1 MIVEAIKKLIEK
13 RDLTREESR
22 AVMDEIMSGQSHDAQ
37 IGSFLT
43 ALRMKGETINE
54 FTGLAEGMI
63 AKVAQVSPKH
73 KFVVD
78 TCGTGGDFSGTFN
91 ISTISA
97 FVAAGADVCIAKHGN
112 RSISSRCG
120 SADLLEALGVCVTL
134 TPEQVAKCIDEVG
147 IGFMFAPMFHPAMKH
162 VMPSRKAM
170 GIRTAFN
177 ALGPL
182 TNPAKAPA
190 QIIGVYN
197 EKLTDIFVQVLS
209 NLGTKHALVVHG
221 ADGLDE
227 LSTTGPSKI
236 SELKNGEVKS
246 YKVEP
251 EEFGLKRAKPS
262 DILGGDVSENV
273 CIAKAILN
281 GEKGSKR
288 DIVLFNSAGA
298 IFVGGK
304 ASNLKKAVEL
314 AQKSIDSGAALKKL
328 NELVEYSQ
336 KLSREKH

>member
-22 AVMDEIMSGQSHDAQ
+22 AVMDEIMSGQAHDAQ

-43 ALRMKGETINE
+43 ALRMKGETVDE

-63 AKVAQVSPKH
+63 AKVAQVSPEH

-78 TCGTGGDFSGTFN
+78 TCGTGGDSSGTFN
-91 ISTISA
+91 ISTIAA
-97 FVAAGADVCIAKHGN
+97 FVAAGAGICIAKHGN

-134 TPEQVAKCIDEVG
+134 TPEQVAKCVDEVG
-147 IGFMFAPMFHPAMKH
+147 IGFMFAPRFHPAMKY

-170 GIRTAFN
+170 GIRTVFN

-197 EKLTDIFVQVLS
+197 ERLTDIFAQVLG
-209 NLGTKHALVVHG
+209 NLGTKYALVVHG

-227 LSTTGPSKI
+227 LSTTGPSKV
-236 SELKNGEVKS
+236 SELKDGEVKS

-251 EEFGLKRAKPS
+251 EEFGLRRARPS

-273 CIAKAILN
+273 CITKAILN
-281 GEKGSKR
+281 GEKGPKR
-288 DIVLFNSAGA
+288 DIVVFNAAGA
-298 IFVGGK
+298 ILVGGK
-304 ASNLKKAVEL
+304 AKNLRGAIEL
-314 AQKSIDSGAALKKL
+314 AQKSIDSGAAIKKL
-328 NELVEYSQ
+328 NELVKLSQ
-336 KLSREKH
+336 KLSQEKH